1 MTKRESQ
8 KRYNGERRSAFWR
21 VGVDGCKAGWFYVT
35 SNGEQFFFGIVSS
48 VAELMPLF
56 PDVGRI
62 VIDIPI
68 GLHDKGSHPRTCDI
82 EARKL
87 LKPRGSTVFPSPVR
101 PCLYAASYIEAC
113 EVSEQLTGKKLS
125 KQAYSIFNKI
135 REVDELLID
144 NPKLQAVIGEAH
156 PELGFCMLNNKKP
169 LLSKKKRTEG
179 IQQRLNLLKKKLESS
194 EEIYCAALDRYP
206 RKYLAR
212 DDIVDALMCLCIAL
226 ASDEKLKTVPA
237 VPAYDQSGLPM
248 QMLYTE

>member
-1 MTKRESQ
+1 MDVEGCK
-8 KRYNGERRSAFWR
+8 KGWRYAASDSRYFR
-21 VGVDGCKAGWFYVT
+21 VG
-35 SNGEQFFFGIVSS
+35 IVNS

-56 PDVGRI
+56 PKIDRI

-68 GLHDKGSHPRTCDI
+68 GLHDKGREPRTCDI
-82 EARKL
+82 AARKI
-87 LKPRGSTVFPSPVR
+87 LKPRGSTVFPAPVR

-125 KQAYSIFNKI
+125 KQAYNILNKI
-135 REVDELLID
+135 CEVDELLID
-144 NPKLQAVIGEAH
+144 DPKLQAVIGEAH
-156 PELGFCMLNNKKP
+156 PELGFCMLNNGKP

-179 IQQRLNLLKKKLESS
+179 IQQRLNLLNKNLESS
-194 EEIYCAALDRYP
+194 EEIYCEALDRYP

-226 ASDEKLKTVPA
+226 APDEKLKTIPA

>member
-1 MTKRESQ
+1 M
-8 KRYNGERRSAFWR
+8 
-21 VGVDGCKAGWFYVT
+21 
-35 SNGEQFFFGIVSS
+35 
-48 VAELMPLF
+48 
-56 PDVGRI
+56 GRI

-68 GLHDKGSHPRTCDI
+68 GLHDKGSESRACDI
-82 EARKL
+82 AARKI
-87 LKPRGSTVFPSPVR
+87 LKPRGSTVFPAPVR
-101 PCLYAASYIEAC
+101 PCLYAASYIKAC

-125 KQAYSIFNKI
+125 KQAYNISNKI

-156 PELGFCMLNNKKP
+156 PELGFCMLNHGKP

-179 IQQRLNLLKKKLESS
+179 IQQRLNLLKMNLEIS
-194 EEIYCAALDRYP
+194 EEIYCEALNRYP